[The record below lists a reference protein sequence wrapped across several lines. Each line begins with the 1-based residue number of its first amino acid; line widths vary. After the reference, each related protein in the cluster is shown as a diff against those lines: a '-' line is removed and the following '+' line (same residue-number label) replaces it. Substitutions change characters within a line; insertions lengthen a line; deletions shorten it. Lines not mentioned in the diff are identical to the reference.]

1 MKSKCWEIVHLSS
14 SDIPPRLKLWG
25 DLKELSG
32 LRSLHQVHRLA
43 EAEAEALYINLRSGL
58 VVHSR
63 FFHLSGSMA
72 GFVSEGVADV
82 VIAVDIV
89 VIIS

>member
-1 MKSKCWEIVHLSS
+1 MKY
-14 SDIPPRLKLWG
+14 KLQT
-25 DLKELSG
+25 KF
-32 LRSLHQVHRLA
+32 
-43 EAEAEALYINLRSGL
+43 LYINQRSGL

-89 VIIS
+89 VILTP